1 MVAYLKASTNEKTYS
16 DYLWAGKE
24 AEKEEV
30 IEPSCSQTAD
40 STSKS
45 KVISFFP
52 LQKLKGTQPGRT
64 PAVQLMHL
72 EENADKEK
80 GTENKDPDDI
90 EGITEEFIVHL
101 ARAVKEAQ

>member
-1 MVAYLKASTNEKTYS
+1 
-16 DYLWAGKE
+16 
-24 AEKEEV
+24 
-30 IEPSCSQTAD
+30 
-40 STSKS
+40 
-45 KVISFFP
+45 
-52 LQKLKGTQPGRT
+52 
-64 PAVQLMHL
+64 MHL

>member
-45 KVISFFP
+45 KVISFS
-52 LQKLKGTQPGRT
+52 LYKS
-64 PAVQLMHL
+64 
-72 EENADKEK
+72 
-80 GTENKDPDDI
+80 
-90 EGITEEFIVHL
+90 
-101 ARAVKEAQ
+101 